1 MSRTW
6 NDLIP
11 RLLSGVVM
19 LGLGTLA
26 IWAGGLGFRA
36 LVILVTALMIW
47 ELARMTARPG
57 SAPAEALAGV
67 AAAALVLILLLPGAL
82 PTLLLILPAM
92 LGLLRP
98 RADRAVYAAYALV
111 VMVTGFGL
119 IVLRDMGGATTIL
132 WIVALVVASD
142 VMGYFAGRMLG
153 GPKFWPRVS
162 PKKTWSGTVAG
173 WIGAACVG
181 WAFHAAGSGGAALI
195 WISPL
200 IAFAGQLGDIA
211 ESAIKR
217 RAGVKDSSAL
227 IPGHG
232 GVLDR
237 FDALAFAV
245 VLVSILAHVVDLPVT
260 GG

>member
-57 SAPAEALAGV
+57 SAPAEALAAV
-67 AAAALVLILLLPGAL
+67 AAAVLVMILLLPGAL
-82 PTLLLILPAM
+82 PTLLLLVPSIL
-92 LGLLRP
+92 GQLRP
-98 RADRAVYAAYALV
+98 RADRVVFAAYAVV

-119 IVLRDMGGATTIL
+119 ILLRDMGGATTIL

-142 VMGYFAGRMLG
+142 VMGYFAGRLLG

-173 WIGAACVG
+173 
-181 WAFHAAGSGGAALI
+181 
-195 WISPL
+195 
-200 IAFAGQLGDIA
+200 
-211 ESAIKR
+211 
-217 RAGVKDSSAL
+217 
-227 IPGHG
+227 
-232 GVLDR
+232 
-237 FDALAFAV
+237 
-245 VLVSILAHVVDLPVT
+245 
-260 GG
+260 

>member
-47 ELARMTARPG
+47 ELARMTARPA
-57 SAPAEALAGV
+57 SAPAEALAAV
-67 AAAALVLILLLPGAL
+67 AAAVLVMILLLPGAL
-82 PTLLLILPAM
+82 PTLLLLVPSIL
-92 LGLLRP
+92 GQLRP
-98 RADRAVYAAYALV
+98 RADRVVFAAYAVV

-119 IVLRDMGGATTIL
+119 ILLREMGGATTIL

-142 VMGYFAGRMLG
+142 VMGYFAGRLLG

-181 WAFHAAGSGGAALI
+181 WAFHAAGLGGAALI

-217 RAGVKDSSAL
+217 RAGVKDSSSL

-245 VLVSILAHVVDLPVT
+245 VLVSILAHVVDLPVS